1 MNKKIKFRTRPEL
14 TNHLRQLEKDGYL
27 IRSKI
32 KKSVD
37 GKFSSLIVYTVN
49 YGSIPSREMK

>member
-1 MNKKIKFRTRPEL
+1 MKFTTRPEL
-14 TNHLRQLEKDGYL
+14 TEHLRQLENDGYL

-37 GKFSSLIVYTVN
+37 GKFSSLVVYTVN
-49 YGSIPSREMK
+49 YGSIPSRKMKA